1 MMEERPFTQRLLESE
16 PMLYRIACA
25 LLRSEA
31 DRQDAMQ
38 ETALKAWKNRAS
50 LREEQ
55 YFRTWISRI
64 MVNECHNLHR
74 KNSRYVPVEELPDR
88 PAPDSGEQETRLM
101 LESLPEKQ
109 RVPLGLHYLEGFSL
123 EEIARVQHIS
133 LALVKYRMHQAR
145 KALRVEWNGKEES
158 K

>member
-1 MMEERPFTQRLLESE
+1 
-16 PMLYRIACA
+16 MLYRIACA

-109 RVPLGLHYLEGFSL
+109 RVPLVLHYLEGFSL
-123 EEIARVQHIS
+123 EEIAQVQHIS

-145 KALRVEWNGKEES
+145 KAG
-158 K
+158 